1 MSQVSIVSFLGTL
14 LTSIQGWVFLKIPTT
29 GTMTSQNV
37 KDTCE
42 KSGYSA
48 TCYCSSWG
56 CPSYDDGNN
65 CVKTFKHWQADL
77 ADTAQ
82 TLPGISS
89 KICSENAD
97 PTSWWKCEPMDGI
110 CQYMK
115 TNYDYGGAQCSN
127 EAGSTVSGRS
137 LSNKW
142 SSCAFKL

>member
-29 GTMTSQNV
+29 GTMTDQNV

-42 KSGYSA
+42 TLGYSA
-48 TCYCSSWG
+48 TCYCSYG
-56 CPSYDDGNN
+56 CSSYDDGNN
-65 CVKTFKHWQADL
+65 CVKTFKYLQVDL
-77 ADTAQ
+77 GSSQ
-82 TLPGISS
+82 TLDGISS
-89 KICSENAD
+89 KICSENAN

-110 CQYMK
+110 CQYMRSD
-115 TNYDYGGAQCSN
+115 YDNGGAQCSN

>member
-1 MSQVSIVSFLGTL
+1 MSQVSIVSLIGTL

-29 GTMTSQNV
+29 GTMTDQNV

-42 KSGYSA
+42 TLGYSA
-48 TCYCSSWG
+48 TCYCSYG
-56 CPSYDDGNN
+56 CSSYDDGNN
-65 CVKTFKHWQADL
+65 CVKTFKYWQVDL
-77 ADTAQ
+77 GSPQ
-82 TLPGISS
+82 TLDGISS

-110 CQYMK
+110 CQYM
-115 TNYDYGGAQCSN
+115 TYSHDYGGAQCSN
-127 EAGSTVSGRS
+127 EAGSTASGRS

>member
-42 KSGYSA
+42 TLGYSA
-48 TCYCSSWG
+48 TCYCSHG
-56 CPSYDDGNN
+56 CSSYDDGSS
-65 CVKTFKHWQADL
+65 CVKTFKSYGTETNNHY
-77 ADTAQ
+77 
-82 TLPGISS
+82 TLYGVSS
-89 KICSENAD
+89 QICSKNND
-97 PTSWWKCEPMDGI
+97 PSYWWRCKPMYGI
-110 CQYMK
+110 CQYMY
-115 TNYDYGGAQCSN
+115 NWGSGGAQCSN
-127 EAGSTVSGRS
+127 EADSHVNGRS